1 MSNTKF
7 ENVHGKQGIV
17 IQAETSVELKSNN
30 AAKLLFVLAK
40 ERLLDVNN
48 WQNLTGN
55 LYANFQLTDQ
65 NAAKLYG
72 PATEGNLV
80 KIDIPGPR
88 PSHGKG
94 FDWVRV
100 EQINEYVQE
109 NTESISIIVR
119 PASSPFSQ
127 IDGVTHFYASQAT
140 STFTLTRINNI
151 VTALIYDKNLKP
163 NMEAETYMER
173 IRNAVVGAAAILVF
187 SKLQWKRLTNGL
199 LRFTDSA
206 LTTDNLKPNDEY

>member
-1 MSNTKF
+1 MANTKF
-7 ENVHGKQGIV
+7 EDVHGKQGVV
-17 IQAETSVELKSNN
+17 IQAETSVELRSTTE
-30 AAKLLFVLAK
+30 AKLLFVLAK

-72 PATEGNLV
+72 PAMQGNLIQ
-80 KIDIPGPR
+80 IDIPGPGAR
-88 PSHGKG
+88 HGKG

-100 EQINEYVQE
+100 EQINQYIQE
-109 NTESISIIVR
+109 NTESISIVVR
-119 PASSPFSQ
+119 PASSPLSQ

-140 STFTLTRINNI
+140 STFTLTKINNI

-163 NMEAETYMER
+163 NMVAETNMER

-206 LTTDNLKPNDEY
+206 LTTDNLKPNGEY